1 MEAIFSLG
9 SSVLDGGFYEAVK
22 FMNRNDSK
30 NTISSSLVDVD
41 KALLH
46 SMLGIAPPP
55 MVNTG
60 ASKSIIPAS
69 VWTETAP
76 NAIKSVGNFI
86 SAWSSAAQA
95 AAANQGSQAQQST
108 NTATSTSNEAAAVSV
123 PSPAATSQEAKPIL
137 GGWGKFNLMSSIETI
152 KKNISNAVPVAAVGA
167 QDTTSTAAP
176 RTAQAPSSG
185 SHPSDS
191 HGKNNFVIDEMEDDG
206 MGPRDLPETNKIS
219 IVKTDSERAQALAIH
234 RMAGLKKGDSI
245 TISRADLPGAVLFP
259 CVKTK
264 EVWIPAPE
272 GIDGE
277 ATVVD
282 GHNSNDAA
290 SDPHHGMVKQ
300 EQVVSRYLV
309 VSRERFM
316 VLDAHGGG
324 VGSVATV
331 KSNHHLTEV
340 LIFYILCFLYC
351 NSNICFSIVD

>member
-1 MEAIFSLG
+1 MSDIHDLYH
-9 SSVLDGGFYEAVK
+9 SVLDGGFYEAVK
-22 FMNRNDSK
+22 FMNRNDSR
-30 NTISSSLVDVD
+30 NTISSSLVDID
-41 KALLH
+41 KVLLN

-55 MVNTG
+55 VATPTG
-60 ASKSIIPAS
+60 PAKSIIPAS

-86 SAWSSAAQA
+86 SAWSA
-95 AAANQGSQAQQST
+95 AAHNAASNQTPGQSQS
-108 NTATSTSNEAAAVSV
+108 NPSSTSTEV
-123 PSPAATSQEAKPIL
+123 PAPSSSTTAPISQDSKPLL

-152 KKNISNAVPVAAVGA
+152 KKNISNVVPPAVAAA
-167 QDTTSTAAP
+167 TTSATSAP
-176 RTAQAPSSG
+176 PTSSTQQHQDAG
-185 SHPSDS
+185 HHQSK
-191 HGKNNFVIDEMEDDG
+191 GNGNNSFVIDEVEDDG

-219 IVKTDSERAQALAIH
+219 IVKTDSERAQALAVH

-264 EVWIPAPE
+264 EVWVPAPQ

-277 ATVVD
+277 ATVID
-282 GHNSNDAA
+282 GHQNEGEAH
-290 SDPHHGMVKQ
+290 PGMVKQ

-340 LIFYILCFLYC
+340 SFLH
-351 NSNICFSIVD
+351 